1 MAQMRAEYRQ
11 TRDGRWGGWAGFKGS
26 SREHSPRAEQL
37 AGIRLVIAE
46 SFERLYRQQGGDFG
60 RFYAE
65 AARIGELPK
74 AQRHATLRAVE

>member
-1 MAQMRAEYRQ
+1 MRAEYRQ
-11 TRDGRWGGWAGFKGS
+11 MRDGRWGGWAGLDAWFAAADNATLGVLGTYL
-26 SREHSPRAEQL
+26 EL
-37 AGIRLVIAE
+37 AGG
-46 SFERLYRQQGGDFG
+46 FERLYRQQGGEFG